1 MEEDVQPETKRCS
14 RGENCVNEGG
24 ADQPLANFNVSGR
37 GGLRSECKSCK
48 IAYERARTSRKNN
61 PRSTEPKIC
70 SNKKCAKA
78 GQLQPA
84 SCFGA
89 RKTASDGLQSN
100 CRTCSHASISSSI
113 TRSVHAFI
121 TNLFNLAKGR
131 AKRQGTPIDRTLEV
145 EDWLAIY
152 EAQDGKCALSG
163 IEMTFTYD
171 KNHPTFNASAKSI
184 KWPFNISPDQI
195 DAGKGYVRG
204 NVQFVCAQVNV
215 MKAELPTQV
224 LLRIVC
230 AMYHHNNIR
239 PRRRR
244 LMLRPRHARVIGS
257 Q

>member
-1 MEEDVQPETKRCS
+1 MEEDVPPETKRCS
-14 RGENCVNEGG
+14 KGDDCVNEGG
-24 ADQPLANFNVSGR
+24 PDQPLSNFNSNGR
-37 GGLRSECKSCK
+37 GGLRYECKSCQN
-48 IAYERARTSRKNN
+48 ARGRARYSRINN

-70 SNKKCAKA
+70 ANKTCPKA

-84 SCFGA
+84 SCFSSD
-89 RKTASDGLQSN
+89 KSTSDGLKSN
-100 CRTCSHASISSSI
+100 CKTCAAASTARFVTKSAH
-113 TRSVHAFI
+113 VFI
-121 TNLFNLAKGR
+121 RNLFNASKRR
-131 AKRQGTPIDRTLEV
+131 AKKQGAPFDMEV

-152 EAQDGKCALSG
+152 DAQEGKCALSG

-171 KNHPTFNASAKSI
+171 RNHSTFNAGAKHK
-184 KWPFNISPDQI
+184 KWPYNLSPDQI

-204 NVQFVCAQVNV
+204 NVQFVCAQVNM
-215 MKAELPTQV
+215 MKGEVPTQV

-257 Q
+257 